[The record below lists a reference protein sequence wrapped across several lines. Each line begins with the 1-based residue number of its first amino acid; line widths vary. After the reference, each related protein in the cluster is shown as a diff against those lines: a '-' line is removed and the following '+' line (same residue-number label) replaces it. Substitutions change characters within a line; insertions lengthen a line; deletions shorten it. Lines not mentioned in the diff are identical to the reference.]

1 MTFPSTLRMK
11 TFNVYVGFSH
21 ISSLWIED
29 LRSVKSMSANSPK
42 SQDLKV
48 DLDPSQPLEL
58 DPLFDMLNQRKD
70 NVEARLDVDGIKMEP
85 LKKLIVPFDRLAV
98 RDVNKVEGLV
108 EMMVDLALE
117 PKFWEVEI

>member
-108 EMMVDLALE
+108 EMVVDLALE